1 MKTVKFFYGCTTY
14 DLEVP
19 SDTPV
24 ITSRINELH
33 HQGSGLEIVKRA
45 MENPIGSKKLS
56 ELAVGKPDC
65 TIIISDHTRPVPSR
79 DILPNMVRELRE
91 GNPNIKISL
100 LVATGFHR
108 PTSIE
113 ELREKLGDDLYN
125 EFKDN
130 IIVHNAH
137 DPSENVKIGVLPS
150 GPDCMIDKQAV
161 NASLLI
167 SEGFIE
173 PHFFAGF
180 SGGRKSVLPGV
191 ADAVTVMGNH
201 CSKFIDDPHS
211 RAGILEGN
219 PIHTDMIAAAKM
231 AHLAYIVNVVI
242 DHDKKTVAAFAGD
255 FDLAHQKGCNFLK
268 DYVVVKPHPADIV
281 ITTNGGYP
289 IDQNAYQSPKGMSA
303 GEATVKEGGVI
314 IMLCSCVDG
323 TGGNFFYHSIADEP
337 DIETAYQK
345 FLKTPQEKTLPDQWC
360 AQIFARVA
368 RKHKTIFVAD
378 PKHKD
383 IIEGLK
389 VTYAPDLKTAY
400 RMAREIKGE
409 NASLTCIP
417 DGISVVIM
425 E

>member
-1 MKTVKFFYGCTTY
+1 MKTVKFYYGRTTL

-19 SDTPV
+19 EQTPV

-33 HQGSGLEIVKRA
+33 HHGSGLEIVKKA
-45 MENPIGSKKLS
+45 MEHPIGSKKLS

-65 TIIISDHTRPVPSR
+65 TIIISDHTRPVPSQ

-108 PTSIE
+108 PTSVE
-113 ELREKLGDDLYN
+113 ELREKLGDKLYE
-125 EFKDN
+125 EFKSS
-130 IIVHNAH
+130 IIIHDAH
-137 DPSENVKIGVLPS
+137 DPKTNVKIGTLPS
-150 GPDCMIDKQAV
+150 GPDCIIDKQSV

-180 SGGRKSVLPGV
+180 SGGRKSILPGV

-201 CSKFIDDPHS
+201 CSKFIDDPHA

-219 PIHTDMIAAAKM
+219 PLHIDMVAAAKM
-231 AHLAYIVNVVI
+231 AKLAYIVNVVI

-255 FDLAHQKGCNFLK
+255 FNEAHLKGCEFLK
-268 DYVVVKPHPADIV
+268 GYVVVKPHPADIV
-281 ITTNGGYP
+281 ISTNGGYP
-289 IDQNAYQSPKGMSA
+289 IDQNAYQSPKGLSA
-303 GEATVKEGGVI
+303 AEATVKEGGVI

-323 TGGNFFYHSIADEP
+323 TGGDYFYHTIADEP
-337 DIETAYQK
+337 DTETAYQK
-345 FLKTPQEKTLPDQWC
+345 FLQTPQEKTKPDQWC
-360 AQIFARVA
+360 AQIFARIT
-368 RKHKTIFVAD
+368 RKYKTIFVAD

-389 VTYAPDLKTAY
+389 VTYSPDLKTAY
-400 RMAREIKGE
+400 QMARKIKGE

-417 DGISVVIM
+417 NGISVVIM
-425 E
+425 D

>member
-1 MKTVKFFYGCTTY
+1 MKTVNFYYGRTIVSL
-14 DLEVP
+14 DVP
-19 SDTPV
+19 EQTPV
-24 ITSRINELH
+24 ITSKIDQLVH
-33 HQGSGLEIVKRA
+33 KGSGLEIVKKA
-45 MENPIGSKKLS
+45 MEHPIGSKKLS

-79 DILPNMVRELRE
+79 DIIPNMVNELRE
-91 GNPNIKISL
+91 GNPNIKISF

-113 ELREKLGDDLYN
+113 ELREKLGDEIFE
-125 EFKDN
+125 EFKDS

-137 DPSENVKIGVLPS
+137 DPSTNVKIGVLPS
-150 GPDCMIDKQAV
+150 GPACIIDKQAV
-161 NASLLI
+161 NAALLI

-191 ADAVTVMGNH
+191 ADAVTVLGNH
-201 CSKFIDDPHS
+201 CLKFIDDPHS
-211 RAGILEGN
+211 RAGVLEGN
-219 PIHTDMIAAAKM
+219 PLHIDMVAAAKM

-242 DHDKKTVAAFAGD
+242 DHDNKTVAAFAGD
-255 FDLAHQKGCNFLK
+255 FEKAHLKGCDFLK
-268 DYVVVKPHPADIV
+268 EYVVVKPHPADIV

-303 GEATVKEGGVI
+303 AEATIKEGGII

-323 TGGNFFYHSIADEP
+323 TGGDFFYHSIADAP
-337 DIETAYQK
+337 DIETAYQN
-345 FLKTPQEKTLPDQWC
+345 FLKTPQEKTIPDQWC
-360 AQIFARVA
+360 AQVLARVT

-378 PKHKD
+378 PAQKD

-389 VTYAPDLKTAY
+389 MTYAPDIQTAY
-400 RMAREIKGE
+400 KMAREIKGE

-417 DGISVVIM
+417 NGISVVIM